1 MAAGGTDGS
10 LKFDTKIN
18 TDGFEEGTGSLLKA
32 AEKLTA
38 AIDNLSTKMD
48 KAFSSSGSAAAAT
61 ARQVDEVAE
70 SARKARE
77 EMERLQKEKAATF
90 TGTITNNNAPA
101 STIPDDGKRYN
112 IYGQDVDAMI
122 AKNREL
128 EESAR
133 QASATV
139 TAETQNEENSVVGL
153 KDSLLIAVESFKHFP
168 DNIVAIFQ
176 RAGASMDSART
187 KARTLQDEVDR
198 YQDALY
204 YAEQKGLGLGDPEY
218 DKAYKGLTLAKKAA
232 EAYKK
237 SLIGVDNTQKKA
249 SKSAN
254 KMGGSMKRVRKEAIP
269 LTKSVLKLSNMFKL
283 MLIRMSLRAA
293 IKSAQE
299 GFQNL
304 ARYSDETNKSISLLM
319 SANTRLNNSFSTA
332 FAPLLQVAAP
342 ALKQM
347 IDLLSTGATYAGQ
360 FIAALTGK
368 STFVKAVDVEEDYA
382 GSLKET
388 NDELKE
394 KEKATKK
401 LAFAF
406 DDLIQAQGG
415 KVDTDAYKPPTPDQM
430 FETVE
435 VEADIKD
442 FAETVKGVLSGLFD
456 PMRQSWDENGS
467 TVIASAKFALNQLKN
482 LGGDVGKTFITVW
495 DKEGYGKAVT
505 DDLLISVSNLLF
517 TVGNLADGLDQA
529 WKSGDTGLLIMRHLG
544 DLLLEVTGF
553 FRDATGEIK
562 IWSATLDFSPLLKS
576 FDGILVSSRPIV
588 SKIGDIL
595 LWLLKD
601 ILLPL
606 AKWGLENGLPAA
618 FDLIA
623 AALDAFDA
631 VLEALKP
638 LAMWLWEEF
647 LQPFGKWT
655 GEVFIKAIEKIVE
668 WLKKFSGWARDNK
681 EILEAIAIV
690 VISFFAAW
698 KFTTFISGII
708 TMMAKIQVL
717 SQILGILGI
726 DLMSIVTKLVT
737 TGLKFGALT
746 LAITG
751 IISVIAILAKNW
763 SNMSP
768 SEKVVSGILAAASA
782 VAVLAVAL
790 GAVKGAA
797 GAALV
802 AGALAAG
809 IAAATIAVNAGKRA
823 SSGRSSGAYGAY
835 GAYSAYGTGAV
846 SNYKMP
852 RLATG
857 TVVPPRAGEFA
868 AILGDNNCETEVVS
882 PLSTIEQALD
892 NVMAKYMGGDGG
904 NRQIEV
910 NMYLDRQRL
919 GRAVYKLNNEQ
930 KQRVG
935 VRLVTEG

>member
-139 TAETQNEENSVVGL
+139 TAETQKEENSVVGL

-204 YAEQKGLGLGDPEY
+204 YAGQKGLGLGDPEY
-218 DKAYKGLTLAKKAA
+218 DKAYKGLALAKKAA

-237 SLIGVDNTQKKA
+237 SLMGVDNTQKKA

-435 VEADIKD
+435 IEADIKD

-482 LGGDVGKTFITVW
+482 LGGDVGKTFIAVW

-576 FDGILVSSRPIV
+576 FDGILVSSQPIV
-588 SKIGDIL
+588 RKIGDIL

-601 ILLPL
+601 VLLPL

-668 WLKKFSGWARDNK
+668 WLKKFSGWISENQELV
-681 EILEAIAIV
+681 EIMAT
-690 VISFFAAW
+690 VILGFFAAF
-698 KFTTFISGII
+698 KFVEFVTGVKNMLTVLPNLIGVLGGLIGNLNPLTLLLGLII
-708 TMMAKIQVL
+708 T
-717 SQILGILGI
+717 S
-726 DLMSIVTKLVT
+726 
-737 TGLKFGALT
+737 
-746 LAITG
+746 
-751 IISVIAILAKNW
+751 
-763 SNMSP
+763 
-768 SEKVVSGILAAASA
+768 
-782 VAVLAVAL
+782 
-790 GAVKGAA
+790 
-797 GAALV
+797 AALV
-802 AGALAAG
+802 AQAWDKMTPQEKLATKIIAVAGAIGLLAMALGTIMHNPMMVSMGGIVAAAAG
-809 IAAATIAVNAGKRA
+809 ITSIGIAISALTRGSNASTYSSRAGNYMGQGYNLATQAI
-823 SSGRSSGAYGAY
+823 
-835 GAYSAYGTGAV
+835 
-846 SNYKMP
+846 P

-868 AILGDNNCETEVVS
+868 AILGDNNRETEVVS

-892 NVMAKYMGGDGG
+892 NVMAKYMGGNGG

-919 GRAVYKLNNEQ
+919 GRVVYKLNNEQ

>member
-18 TDGFEEGTGSLLKA
+18 TDGFEEGAGSLLKA

-48 KAFSSSGSAAAAT
+48 KAFSSSGSTAAAM

-139 TAETQNEENSVVGL
+139 TAETQKEENSVVGL

-249 SKSAN
+249 GKSAN
-254 KMGGSMKRVRKEAIP
+254 KMSGSMKRVRKEAIP

-576 FDGILVSSRPIV
+576 FDRILVSSRPIV

-618 FDLIA
+618 FDLIS
-623 AALDAFDA
+623 AALDALDSI
-631 VLEALKP
+631 LEALKP
-638 LAMWLWEEF
+638 LAIWLWEEF

-809 IAAATIAVNAGKRA
+809 IVAATIAVNAGKRA

-835 GAYSAYGTGAV
+835 SAYGTGAV
-846 SNYKMP
+846 SNYKVP

-868 AILGDNNCETEVVS
+868 AILGDNNRETEVVS

>member
-1 MAAGGTDGS
+1 
-10 LKFDTKIN
+10 
-18 TDGFEEGTGSLLKA
+18 
-32 AEKLTA
+32 
-38 AIDNLSTKMD
+38 
-48 KAFSSSGSAAAAT
+48 
-61 ARQVDEVAE
+61 
-70 SARKARE
+70 
-77 EMERLQKEKAATF
+77 
-90 TGTITNNNAPA
+90 
-101 STIPDDGKRYN
+101 
-112 IYGQDVDAMI
+112 
-122 AKNREL
+122 
-128 EESAR
+128 
-133 QASATV
+133 
-139 TAETQNEENSVVGL
+139 
-153 KDSLLIAVESFKHFP
+153 
-168 DNIVAIFQ
+168 
-176 RAGASMDSART
+176 
-187 KARTLQDEVDR
+187 
-198 YQDALY
+198 
-204 YAEQKGLGLGDPEY
+204 
-218 DKAYKGLTLAKKAA
+218 
-232 EAYKK
+232 
-237 SLIGVDNTQKKA
+237 
-249 SKSAN
+249 
-254 KMGGSMKRVRKEAIP
+254 
-269 LTKSVLKLSNMFKL
+269 
-283 MLIRMSLRAA
+283 
-293 IKSAQE
+293 
-299 GFQNL
+299 
-304 ARYSDETNKSISLLM
+304 
-319 SANTRLNNSFSTA
+319 
-332 FAPLLQVAAP
+332 
-342 ALKQM
+342 
-347 IDLLSTGATYAGQ
+347 
-360 FIAALTGK
+360 
-368 STFVKAVDVEEDYA
+368 
-382 GSLKET
+382 
-388 NDELKE
+388 
-394 KEKATKK
+394 
-401 LAFAF
+401 
-406 DDLIQAQGG
+406 
-415 KVDTDAYKPPTPDQM
+415 M

-435 VEADIKD
+435 IEADIKD

-601 ILLPL
+601 VLLPL

-618 FDLIA
+618 FDLIS
-623 AALDAFDA
+623 AALDALDSI
-631 VLEALKP
+631 LEALKP
-638 LAMWLWEEF
+638 LAIWLWEEF

-809 IAAATIAVNAGKRA
+809 IVAATIAVNAGKRA

-835 GAYSAYGTGAV
+835 SAYGTGAV
-846 SNYKMP
+846 SNYKVP

-868 AILGDNNCETEVVS
+868 AILGDNNRETEVVS

>member
-139 TAETQNEENSVVGL
+139 TAETQKEENAVVGL

-168 DNIVAIFQ
+168 ESIVAIFQ

-237 SLIGVDNTQKKA
+237 SLIGVDNTQKKT

-254 KMGGSMKRVRKEAIP
+254 KMSGSMKRVRKEAIP

-601 ILLPL
+601 VFLPL

-618 FDLIA
+618 F
-623 AALDAFDA
+623 DAFDA

-668 WLKKFSGWARDNK
+668 WLKKFSGWISENRELV
-681 EILEAIAIV
+681 EIMAT
-690 VISFFAAW
+690 VILGFFAAF
-698 KFTTFISGII
+698 KFVEFVTGVKNMLTVLPNLIGVLGGLIGNLTPLTLLLGLII
-708 TMMAKIQVL
+708 T
-717 SQILGILGI
+717 S
-726 DLMSIVTKLVT
+726 
-737 TGLKFGALT
+737 
-746 LAITG
+746 
-751 IISVIAILAKNW
+751 
-763 SNMSP
+763 
-768 SEKVVSGILAAASA
+768 
-782 VAVLAVAL
+782 
-790 GAVKGAA
+790 
-797 GAALV
+797 AALV
-802 AGALAAG
+802 AQAWDKMTPQEKLATKIIAVAGAIGLLAIALGSIMMNPIMKAMGFIVAAAAG
-809 IAAATIAVNAGKRA
+809 ITLAGISISALTRDSSASTYSSRA
-823 SSGRSSGAYGAY
+823 SSYAGQG
-835 GAYSAYGTGAV
+835 YSLATQAI
-846 SNYKMP
+846 P

-868 AILGDNNCETEVVS
+868 AILGDNNRETEVVS

>member
-90 TGTITNNNAPA
+90 TGTITNNNASA

-139 TAETQNEENSVVGL
+139 TAETQKEENSVVGL

-176 RAGASMDSART
+176 RAGASMDGARAQ
-187 KARTLQDEVDR
+187 ARTLQDEIDR

-249 SKSAN
+249 GKSAS
-254 KMGGSMKRVRKEAIP
+254 KMSGSMKRMRKEAIP

-304 ARYSDETNKSISLLM
+304 ARYSNETNKSISLLM
-319 SANTRLNNSFSTA
+319 SANTRLNNSFATA
-332 FAPLLQVAAP
+332 FSPLLQTAAP

-382 GSLKET
+382 ASLKET

-435 VEADIKD
+435 VEADIKN
-442 FAETVKGVLSGLFD
+442 FADTVKGILSGLFD
-456 PMRQSWDENGS
+456 PMRKSWEENGS
-467 TVIASAKFALNQLKN
+467 TVIASAEFALSRLKN
-482 LGGDVGKTFITVW
+482 LGGDVGKTFMTVW

-529 WKSGDTGLLIMRHLG
+529 WTSGDTGLLIMRHLG

-576 FDGILVSSRPIV
+576 FDGILVSSRPII

-601 ILLPL
+601 VLLPL

-638 LAMWLWEEF
+638 LAMWLWDEF

-668 WLKKFSGWARDNK
+668 WLKKFSGWISENQELV
-681 EILEAIAIV
+681 EIMAT
-690 VISFFAAW
+690 VILGFFAAF
-698 KFTTFISGII
+698 KFVEFVTGVKNMLTVLPNLIGTLGGLIGKLDPLTLLLGLII
-708 TMMAKIQVL
+708 T
-717 SQILGILGI
+717 S
-726 DLMSIVTKLVT
+726 
-737 TGLKFGALT
+737 
-746 LAITG
+746 
-751 IISVIAILAKNW
+751 
-763 SNMSP
+763 
-768 SEKVVSGILAAASA
+768 
-782 VAVLAVAL
+782 
-790 GAVKGAA
+790 
-797 GAALV
+797 AALV
-802 AGALAAG
+802 AQAWDKMTPEEKLATKIIAVAGAVGLLAIALGSIMMNPTMKAMGFIVAAAAG
-809 IAAATIAVNAGKRA
+809 ITLGGIAISALTRGSSASEYSNRA
-823 SSGRSSGAYGAY
+823 SSYIGQGYNLATQAI
-835 GAYSAYGTGAV
+835 
-846 SNYKMP
+846 P

-868 AILGDNNCETEVVS
+868 AILGDNNRETEVVS

-892 NVMAKYMGGDGG
+892 NVMAKYMDGNGG

-919 GRAVYKLNNEQ
+919 GRVVYKLNNEQ

>member
-101 STIPDDGKRYN
+101 STIPDDRKRYN

-139 TAETQNEENSVVGL
+139 TAETQKEENSVVGL

-168 DNIVAIFQ
+168 DNIVEIFQ

-254 KMGGSMKRVRKEAIP
+254 KMSGSMKRVRKEAIP

-435 VEADIKD
+435 IEADIKD

-482 LGGDVGKTFITVW
+482 LGGDVGKTFIAVW

-517 TVGNLADGLDQA
+517 TVGNLADRLDQA

-655 GEVFIKAIEKIVE
+655 GEVFIKAIEKIIE
-668 WLKKFSGWARDNK
+668 WLKKFSGWISENQELV
-681 EILEAIAIV
+681 EIMAT
-690 VISFFAAW
+690 VILGFFAAF
-698 KFTTFISGII
+698 KFVEFVTGVKNMLTVLPNLIGVLGGLIGNLNPLTLLLGLII
-708 TMMAKIQVL
+708 T
-717 SQILGILGI
+717 S
-726 DLMSIVTKLVT
+726 
-737 TGLKFGALT
+737 
-746 LAITG
+746 
-751 IISVIAILAKNW
+751 
-763 SNMSP
+763 
-768 SEKVVSGILAAASA
+768 
-782 VAVLAVAL
+782 
-790 GAVKGAA
+790 
-797 GAALV
+797 AALV
-802 AGALAAG
+802 AQAWDKMTPQEKLATKIIAVAGAIGLLAMALGTIMHNPMMVSMGGIVAAAAG
-809 IAAATIAVNAGKRA
+809 ITAIGIAISALTRGSNASTYSSRAGNYMGQGYNLATQAI
-823 SSGRSSGAYGAY
+823 
-835 GAYSAYGTGAV
+835 
-846 SNYKMP
+846 P

-868 AILGDNNCETEVVS
+868 AILGDNNRETEVVS

-892 NVMAKYMGGDGG
+892 NVMAKYMGGNGG

>member
-48 KAFSSSGSAAAAT
+48 KAFSSSGSTAAAM

-139 TAETQNEENSVVGL
+139 TAETQKEENSVVGL

-237 SLIGVDNTQKKA
+237 SLIGVDNTQKKT
-249 SKSAN
+249 SKSSN
-254 KMGGSMKRVRKEAIP
+254 KMSGSMKRVRKEAIP

-435 VEADIKD
+435 IEADIKD

-482 LGGDVGKTFITVW
+482 LGGDVGKTFIAVW

-588 SKIGDIL
+588 RKIGDTA

-601 ILLPL
+601 VLLPL

-655 GEVFIKAIEKIVE
+655 GEVFIKAIEKIIE
-668 WLKKFSGWARDNK
+668 WLKKFSGWISENQELV
-681 EILEAIAIV
+681 EIMAT
-690 VISFFAAW
+690 VILGFFAAF
-698 KFTTFISGII
+698 KFVEFVTGVKNMLTVLPNLIGVLGGLIGNLNPLTLLLGLII
-708 TMMAKIQVL
+708 T
-717 SQILGILGI
+717 S
-726 DLMSIVTKLVT
+726 
-737 TGLKFGALT
+737 
-746 LAITG
+746 
-751 IISVIAILAKNW
+751 
-763 SNMSP
+763 
-768 SEKVVSGILAAASA
+768 
-782 VAVLAVAL
+782 
-790 GAVKGAA
+790 
-797 GAALV
+797 AALV
-802 AGALAAG
+802 AQAWDKMTPQEKLATKIIAVAGAIGLLAMALGTIMHNPMMVSMGGIVAAAAG
-809 IAAATIAVNAGKRA
+809 ITAIGIAISALTRGSNASTYSSRAGNYMGQGYNLATQAI
-823 SSGRSSGAYGAY
+823 
-835 GAYSAYGTGAV
+835 
-846 SNYKMP
+846 P

-868 AILGDNNCETEVVS
+868 AILGDNNRETEVVS

-919 GRAVYKLNNEQ
+919 GRVVYKLNNEQ

>member
-70 SARKARE
+70 SARKTRE

-139 TAETQNEENSVVGL
+139 TAETQKEENSVVGL

-218 DKAYKGLTLAKKAA
+218 DKAYKGLALAKKAA

-249 SKSAN
+249 GKSAS
-254 KMGGSMKRVRKEAIP
+254 KMSGSMKRMRKEAIP

-319 SANTRLNNSFSTA
+319 SANTRLNNSFATA

-415 KVDTDAYKPPTPDQM
+415 KVDTDAYKSPTPDQM

-456 PMRQSWDENGS
+456 PMRKSWDENGA
-467 TVIASAKFALNQLKN
+467 TVVSAAEFALGRLKN
-482 LGGDVGKTFITVW
+482 LGNDVGQSFMTVW
-495 DKEGYGKAVT
+495 EKEGYGKAMER
-505 DDLLISVSNLLF
+505 L
-517 TVGNLADGLDQA
+517 
-529 WKSGDTGLLIMRHLG
+529 
-544 DLLLEVTGF
+544 
-553 FRDATGEIK
+553 
-562 IWSATLDFSPLLKS
+562 
-576 FDGILVSSRPIV
+576 SR
-588 SKIGDIL
+588 
-595 LWLLKD
+595 
-601 ILLPL
+601 
-606 AKWGLENGLPAA
+606 
-618 FDLIA
+618 
-623 AALDAFDA
+623 
-631 VLEALKP
+631 
-638 LAMWLWEEF
+638 
-647 LQPFGKWT
+647 
-655 GEVFIKAIEKIVE
+655 
-668 WLKKFSGWARDNK
+668 
-681 EILEAIAIV
+681 
-690 VISFFAAW
+690 
-698 KFTTFISGII
+698 
-708 TMMAKIQVL
+708 MM
-717 SQILGILGI
+717 S
-726 DLMSIVTKLVT
+726 
-737 TGLKFGALT
+737 
-746 LAITG
+746 
-751 IISVIAILAKNW
+751 
-763 SNMSP
+763 
-768 SEKVVSGILAAASA
+768 
-782 VAVLAVAL
+782 
-790 GAVKGAA
+790 
-797 GAALV
+797 
-802 AGALAAG
+802 
-809 IAAATIAVNAGKRA
+809 
-823 SSGRSSGAYGAY
+823 
-835 GAYSAYGTGAV
+835 
-846 SNYKMP
+846 
-852 RLATG
+852 
-857 TVVPPRAGEFA
+857 
-868 AILGDNNCETEVVS
+868 
-882 PLSTIEQALD
+882 
-892 NVMAKYMGGDGG
+892 
-904 NRQIEV
+904 
-910 NMYLDRQRL
+910 
-919 GRAVYKLNNEQ
+919 
-930 KQRVG
+930 
-935 VRLVTEG
+935 

>member
-139 TAETQNEENSVVGL
+139 TAETQKEENSVVGL

-168 DNIVAIFQ
+168 DNIVEIFQ

-254 KMGGSMKRVRKEAIP
+254 KMSGSMKRVRKEAIP

-435 VEADIKD
+435 IEADIKD

-482 LGGDVGKTFITVW
+482 LGGDVGKTFIAVW

-517 TVGNLADGLDQA
+517 TVGNLADRLDQA

-655 GEVFIKAIEKIVE
+655 GEVFIKAIEKIIE
-668 WLKKFSGWARDNK
+668 WLKKFSGWISENQELV
-681 EILEAIAIV
+681 EIMAT
-690 VISFFAAW
+690 VILGFFAAF
-698 KFTTFISGII
+698 KFVEFVTGVKNMLTVLPNLIGVLGGLIGNLNPLTLLLGLII
-708 TMMAKIQVL
+708 T
-717 SQILGILGI
+717 S
-726 DLMSIVTKLVT
+726 
-737 TGLKFGALT
+737 
-746 LAITG
+746 
-751 IISVIAILAKNW
+751 
-763 SNMSP
+763 
-768 SEKVVSGILAAASA
+768 
-782 VAVLAVAL
+782 
-790 GAVKGAA
+790 
-797 GAALV
+797 AALV
-802 AGALAAG
+802 AQAWDKMTPQEKLATKIIAVAGAIGLLAMALGTIMHNPMMVSMGGIVAAAAG
-809 IAAATIAVNAGKRA
+809 ITAIGIAISALTRGSNASTYSSRAGNYMGQGYNLATQAI
-823 SSGRSSGAYGAY
+823 
-835 GAYSAYGTGAV
+835 
-846 SNYKMP
+846 P

-868 AILGDNNCETEVVS
+868 AILGDNNRETEVVS

-892 NVMAKYMGGDGG
+892 NVMAKYMGGNGG

>member
-139 TAETQNEENSVVGL
+139 TAETQKEENAVVGL

-168 DNIVAIFQ
+168 ESIVAIFQ

-237 SLIGVDNTQKKA
+237 SLIGVDNTQKKT

-254 KMGGSMKRVRKEAIP
+254 KMSGSMKRVRKEAIP

-601 ILLPL
+601 VFLPL

-668 WLKKFSGWARDNK
+668 WLKKFSGWISENRELV
-681 EILEAIAIV
+681 EIMAT
-690 VISFFAAW
+690 VILGFFAAF
-698 KFTTFISGII
+698 KFVEFVTGVKNMLTVLPNLIGVLGGLIGNLNPLTLLLGLII
-708 TMMAKIQVL
+708 T
-717 SQILGILGI
+717 S
-726 DLMSIVTKLVT
+726 
-737 TGLKFGALT
+737 
-746 LAITG
+746 
-751 IISVIAILAKNW
+751 
-763 SNMSP
+763 
-768 SEKVVSGILAAASA
+768 
-782 VAVLAVAL
+782 
-790 GAVKGAA
+790 
-797 GAALV
+797 AALV
-802 AGALAAG
+802 AQAWDKMTPQEKLATKIIAVAGAIGLLAIALGSIMMNPIMKAMGFIVAAAAG
-809 IAAATIAVNAGKRA
+809 ITLAGISISALTRDSSASTYSSRA
-823 SSGRSSGAYGAY
+823 SSYAGQGRQ
-835 GAYSAYGTGAV
+835 
-846 SNYKMP
+846 
-852 RLATG
+852 
-857 TVVPPRAGEFA
+857 FF
-868 AILGDNNCETEVVS
+868 
-882 PLSTIEQALD
+882 
-892 NVMAKYMGGDGG
+892 
-904 NRQIEV
+904 
-910 NMYLDRQRL
+910 
-919 GRAVYKLNNEQ
+919 
-930 KQRVG
+930 
-935 VRLVTEG
+935 

>member
-139 TAETQNEENSVVGL
+139 TAETQKEENSVVGL

-218 DKAYKGLTLAKKAA
+218 DKAYKGLTLSKKAA

-237 SLIGVDNTQKKA
+237 SLIGVDNTQKKT

-254 KMGGSMKRVRKEAIP
+254 KMSGSMKRVRKEAIP

-435 VEADIKD
+435 IETDIKD

-482 LGGDVGKTFITVW
+482 LGGDVGKTFIAVW

-517 TVGNLADGLDQA
+517 TVGNLADRLDQA

-618 FDLIA
+618 FDLIS
-623 AALDAFDA
+623 AALDALNSI
-631 VLEALKP
+631 LEALKP
-638 LAMWLWEEF
+638 LAIWLWEEF
-647 LQPFGKWT
+647 LQPFGNWT

-668 WLKKFSGWARDNK
+668 WLKKFSGWISENQELV
-681 EILEAIAIV
+681 EIMAT
-690 VISFFAAW
+690 VILGFFAAF
-698 KFTTFISGII
+698 KFVEFVTGVKNMLTVLPNLIGVLGGLIGNLNPLTLLLGLII
-708 TMMAKIQVL
+708 T
-717 SQILGILGI
+717 S
-726 DLMSIVTKLVT
+726 
-737 TGLKFGALT
+737 
-746 LAITG
+746 
-751 IISVIAILAKNW
+751 
-763 SNMSP
+763 
-768 SEKVVSGILAAASA
+768 
-782 VAVLAVAL
+782 
-790 GAVKGAA
+790 
-797 GAALV
+797 AALV
-802 AGALAAG
+802 AQAWDKMTPQEKLATKIIAVAGAIGLLAMALGTIMHNPMMVSMGGIVAAAAG
-809 IAAATIAVNAGKRA
+809 ITAIGIAISALTRGSNASTYSSRAGNYMGQGYNLATQAI
-823 SSGRSSGAYGAY
+823 
-835 GAYSAYGTGAV
+835 
-846 SNYKMP
+846 P

-868 AILGDNNCETEVVS
+868 AILGDNNRETEVVS

-892 NVMAKYMGGDGG
+892 NVMAKYMGGNGG

-919 GRAVYKLNNEQ
+919 GRVVYKLNNEQ

>member
-128 EESAR
+128 KESAM
-133 QASATV
+133 QASSTV
-139 TAETQNEENSVVGL
+139 TAETQKEENAVVGL
-153 KDSLLIAVESFKHFP
+153 KDSLLIAVESFRHFP
-168 DNIVAIFQ
+168 DSIVEIFQ
-176 RAGASMDSART
+176 RAGVSMDSART

-198 YQDALY
+198 YQDALH

-601 ILLPL
+601 VLLPL

-623 AALDAFDA
+623 AALDVFDA

-655 GEVFIKAIEKIVE
+655 GEVFIKAIEKIIE
-668 WLKKFSGWARDNK
+668 WLKKFSGWISENQELV
-681 EILEAIAIV
+681 EIMAT
-690 VISFFAAW
+690 VILGFFAAF
-698 KFTTFISGII
+698 KFVEFVTGVKNMLTVLPNLIGVLGGLIGNLNPLTLLLGLII
-708 TMMAKIQVL
+708 T
-717 SQILGILGI
+717 S
-726 DLMSIVTKLVT
+726 
-737 TGLKFGALT
+737 
-746 LAITG
+746 
-751 IISVIAILAKNW
+751 
-763 SNMSP
+763 
-768 SEKVVSGILAAASA
+768 
-782 VAVLAVAL
+782 
-790 GAVKGAA
+790 
-797 GAALV
+797 AALV
-802 AGALAAG
+802 AQAWDKMTPQEKLATKIIAVAGAIGLLAMALGTIMHNPMMVSMGGIVAAAAG
-809 IAAATIAVNAGKRA
+809 ITAIGIAISALTRGSNASTYSSRAGNYMGQGYNLATQAI
-823 SSGRSSGAYGAY
+823 
-835 GAYSAYGTGAV
+835 
-846 SNYKMP
+846 P

-868 AILGDNNCETEVVS
+868 AILGDNNRETEVVS

-892 NVMAKYMGGDGG
+892 NVMAKYMGGNGG

-919 GRAVYKLNNEQ
+919 GRVVYKLNNEQ

>member
-32 AEKLTA
+32 AEKLTT
-38 AIDNLSTKMD
+38 AIENLSAKMD
-48 KAFSSSGSAAAAT
+48 KAFSSSGSAAATT

-90 TGTITNNNAPA
+90 TGTIENNTGAGWE
-101 STIPDDGKRYN
+101 SKLPDDGKRYN
-112 IYGQDVDAMI
+112 IYGQDVDEII

-139 TAETQNEENSVVGL
+139 MAETQKEENSVVGL
-153 KDSLLIAVESFKHFP
+153 KDSLLLAVESFKHFP
-168 DNIVAIFQ
+168 ENIVALFQ
-176 RAGASMDSART
+176 RAGVSMDGARAQ
-187 KARTLQDEVDR
+187 ARTLQDEIDR

-249 SKSAN
+249 GKSAS
-254 KMGGSMKRVRKEAIP
+254 KMSGSMKRMRKEEIP

-304 ARYSDETNKSISLLM
+304 ARYSNETNKSISLLM
-319 SANTRLNNSFSTA
+319 SANTRLNNSFATA
-332 FAPLLQVAAP
+332 FSPLLQTAAP

-382 GSLKET
+382 ASLKET

-435 VEADIKD
+435 VEADIKN
-442 FAETVKGVLSGLFD
+442 FADTVKGILSGLFD
-456 PMRQSWDENGS
+456 PMRKSWEENGS
-467 TVIASAKFALNQLKN
+467 TVIASAEFALSRLKN
-482 LGGDVGKTFITVW
+482 LGGDVGKTFMTVW

-529 WKSGDTGLLIMRHLG
+529 WTSGDTGLLIMRHLG

-576 FDGILVSSRPIV
+576 FDGILVSSRPII

-601 ILLPL
+601 VLLPL
-606 AKWGLENGLPAA
+606 AKWGLENGLPAV
-618 FDLIA
+618 FDLIV

-638 LAMWLWEEF
+638 LAMWLWDEF

-655 GEVFIKAIEKIVE
+655 GEVFIKAIEKIIE
-668 WLKKFSGWARDNK
+668 WLYKFSDWIQNNQGLVEDMTLV
-681 EILEAIAIV
+681 ILG
-690 VISFFAAW
+690 FFAA
-698 KFTTFISGII
+698 FAFERFVGGVAN
-708 TMMAKIQVL
+708 MLAVL
-717 SQILGILGI
+717 PGLIGTLGGLIG
-726 DLMSIVTKLVT
+726 KLDP
-737 TGLKFGALT
+737 LT
-746 LAITG
+746 LLLG
-751 IISVIAILAKNW
+751 SVI
-763 SNMSP
+763 
-768 SEKVVSGILAAASA
+768 GLAAYVASA
-782 VAVLAVAL
+782 WEKMTPDEKLATKIIAI
-790 GAVKGAA
+790 A
-797 GAALV
+797 GAIGLIV
-802 AGALAAG
+802 AEIGLITKDMLAFGVGVAIAAIAGISIAG
-809 IAAATIAVNAGKRA
+809 IASSAKKRS
-823 SSGRSSGAYGAY
+823 SSGSGY
-835 GAYSAYGTGAV
+835 
-846 SNYKMP
+846 SNYNLRSVGDVSGYRIP

-868 AILGDNNCETEVVS
+868 AILGDNNRETEVVS

-892 NVMAKYMGGDGG
+892 NVMAKYMDGNGG

-919 GRAVYKLNNEQ
+919 GRVVYKLNNEQ

>member
-139 TAETQNEENSVVGL
+139 TAETQKEENSVVGL

-204 YAEQKGLGLGDPEY
+204 YAGQKGLGLGDPEY
-218 DKAYKGLTLAKKAA
+218 DKAYKGLALAKKAA

-237 SLIGVDNTQKKA
+237 SLMGVDNTQKKA

-435 VEADIKD
+435 IEADIKD

-482 LGGDVGKTFITVW
+482 LGGDVGKTFIAVW

-588 SKIGDIL
+588 RKIGDIL

-601 ILLPL
+601 VLLPL

-668 WLKKFSGWARDNK
+668 WLKKFSGWISENQELV
-681 EILEAIAIV
+681 EIMAT
-690 VISFFAAW
+690 VILGFFAAF
-698 KFTTFISGII
+698 KFVEFVTGVKNMLTVLPNLIGVLGGLIGNLNPLTLLLGLII
-708 TMMAKIQVL
+708 T
-717 SQILGILGI
+717 S
-726 DLMSIVTKLVT
+726 
-737 TGLKFGALT
+737 
-746 LAITG
+746 
-751 IISVIAILAKNW
+751 
-763 SNMSP
+763 
-768 SEKVVSGILAAASA
+768 
-782 VAVLAVAL
+782 
-790 GAVKGAA
+790 
-797 GAALV
+797 AALV
-802 AGALAAG
+802 AQAWDKMTPQEKLATKIIAVAGAIGLLAMALGTIMHNPMMVSMGGIVAAAAG
-809 IAAATIAVNAGKRA
+809 ITAIGIAISALTRGSNASTYSSRAGNYMGQGYNLATQAI
-823 SSGRSSGAYGAY
+823 
-835 GAYSAYGTGAV
+835 
-846 SNYKMP
+846 P

-868 AILGDNNCETEVVS
+868 AILGDNNRETEVVS

-892 NVMAKYMGGDGG
+892 NV
-904 NRQIEV
+904 
-910 NMYLDRQRL
+910 
-919 GRAVYKLNNEQ
+919 
-930 KQRVG
+930 
-935 VRLVTEG
+935 

>member
-128 EESAR
+128 EESAM
-133 QASATV
+133 QASSTV
-139 TAETQNEENSVVGL
+139 TAETQKEENAVVGL
-153 KDSLLIAVESFKHFP
+153 KDSLLIAVESFRHFP
-168 DNIVAIFQ
+168 DSIVEIFQ
-176 RAGASMDSART
+176 RAGVSMDSART

-198 YQDALY
+198 YQDALH

-601 ILLPL
+601 VLLPL

-623 AALDAFDA
+623 AALDVFDA

-655 GEVFIKAIEKIVE
+655 GEVFIKAIEKIIE
-668 WLKKFSGWARDNK
+668 WLKKFSGWISENQELV
-681 EILEAIAIV
+681 EIMAT
-690 VISFFAAW
+690 VILGFFAAF
-698 KFTTFISGII
+698 KFVEFVTGVKNMLTVLPNLIGVLGGLIGNLNPLTLLLGLII
-708 TMMAKIQVL
+708 T
-717 SQILGILGI
+717 S
-726 DLMSIVTKLVT
+726 
-737 TGLKFGALT
+737 
-746 LAITG
+746 
-751 IISVIAILAKNW
+751 
-763 SNMSP
+763 
-768 SEKVVSGILAAASA
+768 
-782 VAVLAVAL
+782 
-790 GAVKGAA
+790 
-797 GAALV
+797 AALV
-802 AGALAAG
+802 AQAWDKMTPQEKLATKIIAVAGAIGLLAMALGTIMHNPMMVSMGGIVAAAAG
-809 IAAATIAVNAGKRA
+809 ITAIGIAISALTRGSNASTYSSRAGNYMGQGYNLATQAI
-823 SSGRSSGAYGAY
+823 
-835 GAYSAYGTGAV
+835 
-846 SNYKMP
+846 P

-868 AILGDNNCETEVVS
+868 AILGDNNRETEVVL

-892 NVMAKYMGGDGG
+892 NVMAKYMGGNGG

-919 GRAVYKLNNEQ
+919 GRVVYKLNNEQ